1 MGIHIQDEETAR
13 VVREFAAR
21 RGLDVTAAIRAAIA
35 EAEAATAT
43 AAADGSG
50 QGIEA
55 VLARARARRKQL
67 GIPPEAAFDLKAFR
81 DEMWSEAE

>member
-35 EAEAATAT
+35 EAEAATAP
-43 AAADGSG
+43 AASNIAAR
-50 QGIEA
+50 IEPI
-55 VLARARARRKQL
+55 LAEIRARRSKE
-67 GIPPEAAFDLKAFR
+67 PFDEKAFM
-81 DEMWSEAE
+81 DEMWGQDD